1 VTQIFALVVR
11 QSAVSLLVGIVA
23 GCGVALAIGRVAA
36 NLLFQVRASDPLVL
50 VSVVALVASVGLA
63 ASATAVRHG
72 LRIDPASALRD
83 E

>member
-1 VTQIFALVVR
+1 MGFDDIDVAPFIVPPLTTIS
-11 QSAVSLLVGIVA
+11 QSGFEM
-23 GCGVALAIGRVAA
+23 GRVAA

-50 VSVVALVASVGLA
+50 ASVVTLVASVGVA
-63 ASATAVRHG
+63 ASATAVRQG